1 MRATRAKSLWVG
13 LLAFVVSAC
22 ATTTVVPES
31 QIERS
36 ADAQWEK
43 ILEVSPPSTNVAQQ
57 QLVAAT
63 SDRIL
68 RAAGE
73 NPANWEAVLFDAP
86 DIVNAFALPNN
97 KIGIFSGLI
106 SHVENEDQLAAIVGH
121 EVAHVRLRHSQERL
135 NRGLAP
141 GILIGAAKLPGAVT
155 GVGVLESAGNVAGGA
170 VAAGTI
176 YPFNRGD
183 ELEADLEGLKYL
195 DAAGYDPSE
204 AAAFWRNME
213 GSDAAAKRN
222 TPEFLSTHPSDGRRV
237 AALEKAARELK

>member
-1 MRATRAKSLWVG
+1 MRAKTLWLSLCAIA
-13 LLAFVVSAC
+13 LSAC
-22 ATTTVVPES
+22 ATGSVVPDR
-31 QIERS
+31 QIENA

-43 ILEVSPPSTNVAQQ
+43 ILDVRQPSTNIAQRR
-57 QLVAAT
+57 LVAET

-68 RAAGE
+68 LAAGE
-73 NPANWEAVLFDAP
+73 NPAEWDTVLFDAP

-106 SHVENEDQLAAIVGH
+106 DHVENEDQLAAIVGH

-141 GILIGAAKLPGAVT
+141 GVLIGVARLPGAVT

-176 YPFNRGD
+176 YPFNRND
-183 ELEADLEGLKYL
+183 ELEADIEGLKYL
-195 DAAGYDPSE
+195 SDAGYDPSQ
-204 AAAFWRNME
+204 AAAFWRNMQ

-222 TPEFLSTHPSDGRRV
+222 VPEFLSTHPSDERRIV
-237 AALEKAARELK
+237 ALERAVSELDG